1 MRGCRTREG
10 IFRLRGVRRG
20 LQGVSDQNIPAI
32 AVAQQ
37 FGSNRE
43 FSGLVRDIVKSMRMT
58 DPKRTPG
65 GYSGLLAA
73 SLF

>member
-1 MRGCRTREG
+1 
-10 IFRLRGVRRG
+10 
-20 LQGVSDQNIPAI
+20 VSDQNIPAI